1 MLDNKQC
8 MDFANK
14 QIAGRYKIPIIAI
27 IIANVISLIFDF
39 ISTRFNPIQGV
50 QKLSE
55 YLTLRTTSFADP
67 RDTALVLII
76 GIVST
81 LIAFVLDY
89 AFTILLLKMAKNPD
103 PVKFSDYTDGFT
115 KFSRGL
121 LTYLWITLIY
131 FIWAIPLG
139 LGIGLLT
146 VIFAM
151 ITGTGSSLIVPFIV
165 IFMFVGIILYLIK
178 ILDFIFSPMISA
190 EFEGISIPRCTDIS
204 KQLTRGAKKQIVWI
218 WIKNF
223 APLVAVMILLGI
235 IFKDYKS
242 SDANDLFGTGFKITI
257 LIETIISTA
266 YSCWR
271 LPLYN
276 LALINLYHSQLKDCV
291 ERGELHAEEFGI
303 EMQAAPAEE
312 TEQKAEITP
321 TIEDNKDEKTE

>member
-39 ISTRFNPIQGV
+39 ISTRFNPIQDV

-81 LIAFVLDY
+81 LITFVLDY

-139 LGIGLLT
+139 FGVGLLT
-146 VIFAM
+146 VIFAL

-223 APLVAVMILLGI
+223 APLVAIMILLGI

-242 SDANDLFGTGFKITI
+242 ADANDLFGTGFKITI

-303 EMQAAPAEE
+303 KMQASPAEE

-321 TIEDNKDEKTE
+321 TSEDNKDEKTE